1 LAKFA
6 AIRRASS
13 RFSRLTAE
21 RRAAGGQA
29 AILAPRLFGDEEA
42 AMLRELINSSSK
54 DVGIKMATWKRLSR
68 MTVGEQVD
76 VNMDTVLHMQRFKD
90 QTTIHFAVSQGDTV
104 YTLTVKETPD
114 EIHSRPP
121 QAARGG

>member
-1 LAKFA
+1 MTRSILNGTTLSARDHLKIGAVNLA
-6 AIRRASS
+6 
-13 RFSRLTAE
+13 
-21 RRAAGGQA
+21 
-29 AILAPRLFGDEEA
+29 
-42 AMLRELINSSSK
+42 
-54 DVGIKMATWKRLSR
+54 GILSR